1 MKYITNQRGSVAPA
15 ILIITGAFMVVIYA
29 LLFLLAMQ
37 LDFSHRQLAGEQAI
51 NIAEAGVNYYRWH
64 LAHDP
69 VDFDD
74 GSGEAGPYLHSYT
87 DPEGGEVGSFS
98 LEIIPPEDGSSIVT
112 IRSTG
117 WTDGYPTVRRT
128 VEAKYGIPS
137 LARFSFLSNASSW
150 YGSNITVNGDIHSN
164 NGIRMDGTNTAKVT
178 SAQETYVCGSETG
191 CSPSTTK
198 PGVWGSGGDQSLWEF
213 PVPSIDFNSI
223 SFDFSQMRTA
233 AQNNGL
239 YLSASGARGY
249 HLIFNSAGTVQ
260 VFRVNNTGYIYGYDG
275 DDGCA
280 RRYQNISSET
290 NLGTYNVSDV
300 PVIFAEDYLWVEG
313 VVRGRTT
320 VVAARFPIDT
330 NSMDM
335 WIRGNVTYAAY
346 DGTNALGLI
355 AQNDIYYVK
364 NIPNDFQI
372 DAALLAQKGKIIRH
386 GYFSWCGGS
395 SGAIRNSLTI
405 NGALISFNKSYWN
418 FTSGGTLLSGFVTRE
433 INYDGG
439 MLLEP
444 PPYFPTSGDYEFISW
459 KEL

>member
-1 MKYITNQRGSVAPA
+1 MKHKTNQRGSVAPA

-74 GSGEAGPYLHSYT
+74 GSGEAGPYLHTYT

-98 LEIIPPEDGSSIVT
+98 LDIIPPEDGSSIVT

-178 SAQETYVCGSETG
+178 SAQETYICGSETG
-191 CSPSTTK
+191 CSPPTSR

-213 PVPSIDFNSI
+213 PVPAIDFNSI

-233 AQNNGL
+233 AQSNGL

-275 DDGCA
+275 DDGCV

-290 NLGTYNVSDV
+290 NLGTYNLSDV

-364 NIPNDFQI
+364 NIPNNFQI

-395 SGAIRNSLTI
+395 SGAVRNSLTI